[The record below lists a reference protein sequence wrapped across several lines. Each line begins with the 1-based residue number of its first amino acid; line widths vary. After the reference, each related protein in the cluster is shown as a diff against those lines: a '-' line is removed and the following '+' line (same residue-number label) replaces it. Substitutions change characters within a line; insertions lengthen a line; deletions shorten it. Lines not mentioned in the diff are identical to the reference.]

1 METTNI
7 QERKLELIQWV
18 SVIDDVSLLDRLTD
32 LKDQST
38 TDWWDEISDNEKQS
52 ISTGLADAD
61 AGNVRPHSEAR
72 AIYEKW
78 S

>member
-18 SVIDDVSLLDRLTD
+18 SVIDDVSLLDKLTN
-32 LKDQST
+32 LRDQST
-38 TDWWDEISDNEKQS
+38 SDWWDEISDSEKES
-52 ISTGLADAD
+52 ISKGLADAD

>member
-18 SVIDDVSLLDRLTD
+18 SVIDDVALLDRLTD
-32 LKDQST
+32 LKDEST
-38 TDWWDEISDNEKQS
+38 TDWWDEISDSEKQS
-52 ISTGLADAD
+52 ISKGLADAD